1 MPRPLLVIITGLP
14 ATGKT
19 TLGRRIAAELKLPF
33 VYKDGIKELLF
44 NTLGWSD
51 IEWSQRLGRASTE
64 LLYYFAEAEVKS
76 GNSCVLESNFDA
88 ALATPRFLAL
98 KEMYE
103 VSIVQ
108 IVCKSDPDVI
118 WQRYQSRW
126 DAGQKHPGHV
136 QHLDTRADSWI
147 HWPQGRAAALN
158 LDGDVIELDTTQFD
172 LAEYEALV
180 GKIRDLFQI

>member
-1 MPRPLLVIITGLP
+1 LLVIITGLP

-44 NTLGWSD
+44 DTLGWSD

-103 VSIVQ
+103 V
-108 IVCKSDPDVI
+108 
-118 WQRYQSRW
+118 
-126 DAGQKHPGHV
+126 ATG
-136 QHLDTRADSWI
+136 
-147 HWPQGRAAALN
+147 
-158 LDGDVIELDTTQFD
+158 
-172 LAEYEALV
+172 
-180 GKIRDLFQI
+180 